1 MSMIVNGKL
10 SRPEQIEIKRREQ
23 EILASKN
30 TDNWKAVE
38 IDMLYRQ
45 RGLEPGSFD
54 YPSSSSGHSSSGDDS
69 DSGSS
74 IKLYLIMFVGAYLF
88 FKFCGWFQDHFPAQG
103 DAFKSGLI
111 QFLEAIVA
119 GIAWLWKAL

>member
-23 EILASKN
+23 EILASNN

-54 YPSSSSGHSSSGDDS
+54 YPSGSSAHSSSSDDS
-69 DSGSS
+69 DSGGS
-74 IKLYLIMFVGAYLF
+74 IKTYLLIFAGAYLLL
-88 FKFCGWFQDHFPAQG
+88 KVCEVFQKHFPAQG

-111 QFLEAIVA
+111 SFLD
-119 GIAWLWKAL
+119 GLCSLIAMLWKAL